1 MPLKTKRVL
10 TTLAAGVVSATV
22 LVACSTEQ
30 ASQENGNSANGNG
43 NDDANKGALTLTDI
57 AGREVTLEEEP
68 ERIILGEGRS
78 LFATGI
84 VNTENPLDKIVGI
97 GTDLKQNVP
106 DYYDRL
112 EEKLPEVSEIPEIGG
127 LAKGD
132 VTVENLL
139 SMAPDLVILSMDTY
153 EASEKAGL
161 TTKMDEAGIE
171 YVVTDFRAKPL
182 QNTTKSME
190 LFGQIFNQEE
200 RAAEFNK
207 DWQETVDLVQER
219 AEKVEEKPKTF
230 VWRAAGVLDCCG
242 SWNDS
247 NISQLVNT
255 AGGDNVGDHVIEGES
270 GALTPEKVLE
280 SDPDMIIATGGDWSE
295 KKDDEGNPVGY
306 AAVGYGI
313 EESEAQASIA
323 RLPEVQPG
331 FDNLR
336 AVQDNQ
342 LHALWHQFYN
352 SPFNYLA
359 LLQIAQWINPDAY
372 EDIDV
377 EQEWLESQKK
387 YSPIS
392 GEGTLFITN

>member
-1 MPLKTKRVL
+1 MSRNTRKIL
-10 TTLAAGVVSATV
+10 TTMAAGVVSATV
-22 LVACSTEQ
+22 LVACSSEEAKQ
-30 ASQENGNSANGNG
+30 ANGDSSTG
-43 NDDANKGALTLTDI
+43 NNDGDKSGAITLTDI

-84 VNTENPLDKIVGI
+84 LNTENPLDKIVGI

-106 DYYDRL
+106 DYYNRL

-127 LAKGD
+127 LSKGD

-139 SMAPDLVILSMDTY
+139 SMAPDLVVLSMDTY

-161 TTKMDEAGIE
+161 TTKMDEAGVE

-190 LFGQIFNQEE
+190 LFGQIFGQEQ
-200 RAAEFNK
+200 RAEEFNK
-207 DWQETVDLVQER
+207 DWQEIVDLVQER
-219 AEKVEEKPKTF
+219 AAKVTEKPKTF

-295 KKDDEGNPVGY
+295 KKDDQGNPVGY

-313 EESEAQASIA
+313 DESEAKASIA
-323 RLPEVQPG
+323 KLPEVQPG
-331 FDNLR
+331 FESLR
-336 AVQDNQ
+336 AVKDNQ

-359 LLQIAQWINPDAY
+359 LLQIAQWINPEAY

-377 EQEWLESQKK
+377 EQKWLDSQKK

-392 GEGTLFITN
+392 GEGTLFSTN

>member
-1 MPLKTKRVL
+1 MSRNSRKIL
-10 TTLAAGVVSATV
+10 TTVAVGVVSATV
-22 LVACSTEQ
+22 LVACSTEEAKQ
-30 ASQENGNSANGNG
+30 ANGDSSTAN
-43 NDDANKGALTLTDI
+43 NDGDKAGAITLTDI

-84 VNTENPLDKIVGI
+84 LNTENPLDKIVGI

-106 DYYDRL
+106 DYYNRL

-127 LAKGD
+127 LSKGD

-139 SMAPDLVILSMDTY
+139 SMAPDLVVLSMYTY

-161 TTKMDEAGIE
+161 TTKMDEAGVE

-190 LFGQIFNQEE
+190 LFGQIFGQEQ
-200 RAAEFNK
+200 RAEEFNK
-207 DWQETVDLVQER
+207 DWQEVVDLVQER
-219 AEKVEEKPKTF
+219 AAKVTEKPKTF

-295 KKDDEGNPVGY
+295 KKDDQGNPVGY

-313 EESEAQASIA
+313 DESEAKASIA
-323 RLPEVQPG
+323 KLPEVQPG
-331 FDNLR
+331 FESLR
-336 AVQDNQ
+336 AVKDNQ

-359 LLQIAQWINPDAY
+359 LLQIAQWINPEAY

-377 EQEWLESQKK
+377 EQKWLDSQ
-387 YSPIS
+387 S
-392 GEGTLFITN
+392 TLARDRRVLLL

>member
-1 MPLKTKRVL
+1 MALKTKKIL
-10 TTLAAGVVSATV
+10 TVLAAGVVSTAV
-22 LVACSTEQ
+22 LVACSTEE
-30 ASQENGNSANGNG
+30 ASQADGNSSPGEGKDGDNG
-43 NDDANKGALTLTDI
+43 AAITLTDI
-57 AGREVTLEEEP
+57 AGREITLEEEP
-68 ERIILGEGRS
+68 ERIILGEGRT

-84 VNTENPLDKIVGI
+84 LNTEDPLDKVVGI
-97 GTDLKQNVP
+97 GTDLKKNVP
-106 DYYDRL
+106 DYYERL
-112 EEKLPEVSEIPEIGG
+112 EAQLPEVNEIPEIGG
-127 LAKGD
+127 LSKGD

-139 SMAPDLVILSMDTY
+139 SLTPDLVVLSMDAY

-161 TTKMDEAGIE
+161 TRKMDEAGME
-171 YVVTDFRAKPL
+171 YIVTDFRSKPL
-182 QNTTKSME
+182 ENTTKSME
-190 LFGQIFNQEE
+190 LLGQIFGQEA
-200 RAAEFNK
+200 RAEEFNK
-207 DWQETVDLVQER
+207 EWQETVDLVQER
-219 AEKVEEKPKTF
+219 AAEVAEKPKTF

-295 KKDDEGNPVGY
+295 MKDDAGNPVGY

-313 EESEAQASIA
+313 DESSAKASIEK
-323 RLPEVQPG
+323 LPEIQPG
-331 FDNLR
+331 FEDLR
-336 AVQDNQ
+336 AVKDHQ

-352 SPFNYLA
+352 SPFNHLA
-359 LLQIAQWINPDAY
+359 LLQIAQWINPEAY

-377 EQEWLESQKK
+377 EQKWMDSQEK

-392 GEGTLFITN
+392 GDGTLFMTN

>member
-1 MPLKTKRVL
+1 MSRNTRKIL
-10 TTLAAGVVSATV
+10 TTMAAGVVSATV
-22 LVACSTEQ
+22 LVACSSEEAKQ
-30 ASQENGNSANGNG
+30 ANGDSSTG
-43 NDDANKGALTLTDI
+43 NNDGDNSGAITLTDI
-57 AGREVTLEEEP
+57 AGRKVTLEEEP

-84 VNTENPLDKIVGI
+84 LNTENPLDKIVCI

-106 DYYDRL
+106 DYYNRL

-127 LAKGD
+127 LSKGD

-139 SMAPDLVILSMDTY
+139 SMAPDLVVLSMDTY

-161 TTKMDEAGIE
+161 TTKMDEAGVE

-190 LFGQIFNQEE
+190 LFGQIFGQEQ
-200 RAAEFNK
+200 RAEEFNK
-207 DWQETVDLVQER
+207 DWQEIVDLVQER
-219 AEKVEEKPKTF
+219 AAKVTEKPKTF

-295 KKDDEGNPVGY
+295 KKDDQGNPVGY

-313 EESEAQASIA
+313 DESEAKASIA
-323 RLPEVQPG
+323 KLPEVQPG
-331 FDNLR
+331 FESLR
-336 AVQDNQ
+336 AVKDNQ

-359 LLQIAQWINPDAY
+359 LLQIAQWINPEAY

-377 EQEWLESQKK
+377 EQKWLDSQKK

-392 GEGTLFITN
+392 GEGTLFSTN

>member
-1 MPLKTKRVL
+1 MSRNTRKIL
-10 TTLAAGVVSATV
+10 TTMAAGVVSATV
-22 LVACSTEQ
+22 LVACSSEEAKQ
-30 ASQENGNSANGNG
+30 ANGDSSTGNNDGGNS
-43 NDDANKGALTLTDI
+43 GAITLTDI
-57 AGREVTLEEEP
+57 AGRKVTLEEEP

-84 VNTENPLDKIVGI
+84 LNTENPLDKIVGI

-106 DYYDRL
+106 DYYNRL

-127 LAKGD
+127 LSKGD

-139 SMAPDLVILSMDTY
+139 SMAPDLVVLSMDTY

-161 TTKMDEAGIE
+161 TTKMDEAGVE

-190 LFGQIFNQEE
+190 LFGQIFGQEQ
-200 RAAEFNK
+200 RAEEFNK
-207 DWQETVDLVQER
+207 DWQEIVDLVQER
-219 AEKVEEKPKTF
+219 AAKVTEKPKTF

-295 KKDDEGNPVGY
+295 KKDDQGNPVGY

-313 EESEAQASIA
+313 DESEAKASIA
-323 RLPEVQPG
+323 KLPEVQPG
-331 FDNLR
+331 FESLR
-336 AVQDNQ
+336 AVKDNQ

-359 LLQIAQWINPDAY
+359 LLQIAQWINPEAY

-377 EQEWLESQKK
+377 EQKWLDSQKK

-392 GEGTLFITN
+392 GEGTLFSTN